1 MANYNT
7 ASDRSCGQDM
17 PQSSMPGSP
26 CQNSGTPGNPRPCQ
40 AAESPCQAA
49 ENPCPGGNAQKA
61 GTPCQAAMRQRQME
75 NAQRQVA
82 NAQRQMANAQ
92 RQAAN
97 AQRQMANAQRQA
109 DQAQH
114 QAANAQQ
121 QMPRPHRGS
130 APHPCQPGMGQRQ
143 AAPMPHMHMHPHH
156 MGNCSGCP
164 QTPQPCMGM
173 DDPLAGMP
181 IAMAYVP
188 WQCFTDTYEPD
199 KALQYGT
206 IFPELNK
213 PFYGKG
219 GCAK

>member
-17 PQSSMPGSP
+17 PQNNMPGSPCPSSSMPGSP
-26 CQNSGTPGNPRPCQ
+26 TSCQ
-40 AAESPCQAA
+40 AMESPCQAA
-49 ENPCPGGNAQKA
+49 ETPCPGEAARKA
-61 GTPCQAAMRQRQME
+61 ESPCQAAMRQRQME

-82 NAQRQMANAQ
+82 NAQRQMG
-92 RQAAN
+92 N
-97 AQRQMANAQRQA
+97 AQRQMARSQRT
-109 DQAQH
+109 
-114 QAANAQQ
+114 AAA
-121 QMPRPHRGS
+121 
-130 APHPCQPGMGQRQ
+130 HPCQAGMGQRQ
-143 AAPMPHMHMHPHH
+143 AASMPQAHMHPHH
-156 MGNCSGCP
+156 MGNCTGRP

-219 GCAK
+219 GCPK